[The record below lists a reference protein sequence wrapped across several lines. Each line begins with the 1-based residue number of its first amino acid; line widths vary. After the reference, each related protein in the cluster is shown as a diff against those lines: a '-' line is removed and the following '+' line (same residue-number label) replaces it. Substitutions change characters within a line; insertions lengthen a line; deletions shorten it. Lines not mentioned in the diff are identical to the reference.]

1 MAHFHLLVPVHV
13 SVLLILIHSNLSTT
27 ATLRTEESGHYAEVA
42 INNFFGGEY
51 NMLIILSSCLLYLIL
66 VIQSYII
73 YREKNTQKNFN
84 NVLNQNVNMTKQ
96 ARFTTF
102 SIIILDNNIFKICLV
117 QQDKWKTN
125 QNMIAMINHQIE
137 CTIQIK
143 FHDHFSV
150 TEKIGHSRAVILA
163 MHYFGH
169 ALVAVAVVERFKQ
182 KSVYRLSTATKGLL

>member
-150 TEKIGHSRAVILA
+150 AEKIGHSRAVILA